1 MQLGWIDFSKEDR
14 QKALDVI
21 NLLSE
26 QGAVDELGIGII
38 RDAFANYFFP
48 GTSTIQTRA
57 KYFLIVPY
65 VLREAVDGRYGKD
78 VNRVLRAI
86 DSAEK
91 DCGIRLLEADPKAE
105 GVIGT
110 RVLPNGWVARK
121 PSDIYWNGIRT
132 FGIFCD
138 YGLSI
143 PEYVS
148 LAVKLKEQ
156 KSVSRLG
163 NRNDDAE
170 ENDKDDSD
178 AGDIGNIRFWNLP
191 IYHDDWRDNLTIE
204 LTQEEAFYLDKQ
216 IQKST
221 KGSLLEYVLK
231 NHIDLNEYDDFASLT
246 AELSEKVSEKLAYMM
261 KLACDF
267 NNLVYMARAKM
278 MRTIKVT
285 GKGKIAV
292 KPDKIRLY
300 VNKEELCKEYEDTL
314 RRSTEDTE
322 LLKDLFEKLGFQRKD
337 LKTVYFN
344 VDTEYESYQDRDK
357 SWKRRFKGYK
367 YNHHMKIE
375 FAADNK
381 RLGQVLYAL
390 AHSSLRPE
398 FSIEY
403 TVADVEK
410 CKNELLHKAIEDS
423 IQKAQVL
430 TTAANVKLGEIQAID
445 YSWGEIDF
453 VTKPLNEMRL
463 MECTECEMSAP
474 GAYDIDIEADDINVT
489 DTATVIW
496 EIA

>member
-1 MQLGWIDFSKEDR
+1 MGM
-14 QKALDVI
+14 
-21 NLLSE
+21 
-26 QGAVDELGIGII
+26 
-38 RDAFANYFFP
+38 
-48 GTSTIQTRA
+48 
-57 KYFLIVPY
+57 
-65 VLREAVDGRYGKD
+65 
-78 VNRVLRAI
+78 
-86 DSAEK
+86 
-91 DCGIRLLEADPKAE
+91 
-105 GVIGT
+105 
-110 RVLPNGWVARK
+110 
-121 PSDIYWNGIRT
+121 
-132 FGIFCD
+132 
-138 YGLSI
+138 
-143 PEYVS
+143 
-148 LAVKLKEQ
+148 
-156 KSVSRLG
+156 
-163 NRNDDAE
+163 
-170 ENDKDDSD
+170 
-178 AGDIGNIRFWNLP
+178 NIMRM
-191 IYHDDWRDNLTIE
+191 
-204 LTQEEAFYLDKQ
+204 
-216 IQKST
+216 
-221 KGSLLEYVLK
+221 KG
-231 NHIDLNEYDDFASLT
+231 
-246 AELSEKVSEKLAYMM
+246 
-261 KLACDF
+261 
-267 NNLVYMARAKM
+267 RAKM

-344 VDTEYESYQDRDK
+344 VDTEYESYQDRD
-357 SWKRRFKGYK
+357 
-367 YNHHMKIE
+367 
-375 FAADNK
+375 
-381 RLGQVLYAL
+381 
-390 AHSSLRPE
+390 SSLRPE

-474 GAYDIDIEADDINVT
+474 GAYDIDIEADDINVI